1 MRISDW
7 SSDVCSSDL
16 ISSAEH
22 VDDLDRR
29 DELEAGS
36 LFDLLE
42 RQVVPSFYERWQG
55 PVPRRWVKRMRRSLT
70 TLGPFV
76 IASRMVRDYTEQL
89 YEPAAAQG
97 DARSEE
103 HTSELPSLMRT
114 SYAGFC

>member
-42 RQVVPSFYERWQG
+42 RQVVPSFYERWPR
-55 PVPRRWVKRMRRSLT
+55 PVPPRWGKRMRRSLT
-70 TLGPFV
+70 TLVPFV
-76 IASRMVRDYTEQL
+76 IPSRMVPDYTKQL
-89 YEPAAAQG
+89 YQPADAQG
-97 DARSEE
+97 DALSRSDLGPARDLALWQE
-103 HTSELPSLMRT
+103 RT
-114 SYAGFC
+114 G